1 MISGQ
6 TMNLSRTTKDAA
18 NISIVARGQQHSS
31 NGMLGNAMHA
41 SSSATPIVASEADIA
56 SVGQHQTAGIKIQ
69 PYSNAANK
77 GGATQPHLAN
87 YQSQYDNNQA
97 SAFKQYNEEDGFMRG
112 ARIAEKIQEFYH
124 TTAVPAGGFT
134 SGSQTL

>member
-31 NGMLGNAMHA
+31 NGMLGNAMHT
-41 SSSATPIVASEADIA
+41 SSSTTPIMASEADIIN
-56 SVGQHQTAGIKIQ
+56 QQPTGIKIQ

-87 YQSQYDNNQA
+87 YQSQYDSN
-97 SAFKQYNEEDGFMRG
+97 
-112 ARIAEKIQEFYH
+112 
-124 TTAVPAGGFT
+124 
-134 SGSQTL
+134 